1 LGKAT
6 HIDELRSLSVLEGLT
21 DDQLAE
27 LARRGTEVRVEA
39 GADVFREGEHADFWW
54 VLLDGAID
62 LVRHV
67 GREDAV
73 VGHMDV
79 PGRWAG
85 GFRAWDE
92 HGVYLATGWARTDA
106 RVLRVPAEVLRELIA
121 AWFPLGGHLIR
132 GLYGTA
138 RSIESTARQ
147 RESLVT
153 LGTLAAG
160 LAHEINN
167 PASAATRA
175 ADDLEAACQ
184 TLLTC
189 LRRLAQSEI
198 SAEQFIALDAL
209 RREIEPQ
216 AAGLAPL
223 ALADREDALSSW
235 LTRHGVTRD
244 WIIAP
249 PLAAAGVDL
258 AWCERM
264 AALLEGSALEA
275 GLEWVASA
283 FSITALLSEVMDSTR
298 RISDLVAAVRS
309 YSQMDRASIQHIDV
323 TDGLESTLV
332 MLGYKLRDGVT
343 VVRDYE
349 PDVPRIDA
357 YAGEL
362 NQVWTILIDNAV
374 DAMDGAGTLRVAT
387 RADEG
392 DVVIEIGDTGPG
404 MTPEVAA
411 RAFEPFY
418 TTKEVGKGSGLGL
431 DIAQRIVVERHRGT
445 ITIDSRPGE
454 TVLLVRIPALM
465 TRDRPRPGGLP
476 GLPRWPPGARP
487 DVESRTAAPTSCW
500 ARVRATGQH
509 EGENRCRICGCTTSP
524 CRSTA
529 MSPGPGRAWTTRLVW
544 MVSGCMN
551 GCSPP
556 GPPASSAGW
565 TVARRASTTTSS
577 RGARSASAPAS
588 WAAICSAPSAGPGRT
603 SSGPAG
609 GVTTPR
615 TTSRCLCSPTT
626 RVRPSRWRAVP
637 HSIS

>member
-1 LGKAT
+1 MSKAT
-6 HIDELRSLSVLEGLT
+6 RIDELRSLSVLEGLT
-21 DDQLAE
+21 DDQLAQ
-27 LARRGTEVRVEA
+27 LVRGGTEIRVEP
-39 GADVFREGEHADFWW
+39 GTELFREGEHADFWW

-85 GFRAWDE
+85 GFRAWDV
-92 HGVYLATGWARTDA
+92 HGVYLATGRARTGA
-106 RVLRVPAEVLRELIA
+106 RVLRVPAEVLRELIS

-138 RSIESTARQ
+138 RTIESTARQ

-184 TLLTC
+184 TLLTS
-189 LRRLAQSEI
+189 LGRLAENEI
-198 SAEQFIALDAL
+198 SAQQFIALDEL

-216 AAGLAPL
+216 AASLAPL
-223 ALADREDALSSW
+223 ALADREDVLSSW

-249 PLAAAGVDL
+249 PLATAGVDL
-258 AWCERM
+258 AWCERV
-264 AALLEGSALEA
+264 AAQLEGSALEA
-275 GLEWVASA
+275 ALEWVAST
-283 FSITALLSEVMDSTR
+283 FSITALLSEVKDSSR

-332 MLGYKLRDGVT
+332 MLGHKLRDGVT
-343 VVRDYE
+343 VVRDYGA
-349 PDVPRIDA
+349 DIPRIDA

-374 DAMDGAGTLRVAT
+374 DAMDGAGTLRLAT

-392 DVVIEIGDTGPG
+392 HVVIEVGDTGPG
-404 MTPEVAA
+404 MSPEVAA

-418 TTKEVGKGSGLGL
+418 TTKEAGKGAGLGL
-431 DIAQRIVVERHRGT
+431 DIAQRIVVERHGGT
-445 ITIDSRPGE
+445 ITIDSGPDE
-454 TVLLVRIPALM
+454 TVLRVRVPALM
-465 TRDRPRPGGLP
+465 TRARSHPGGLP
-476 GLPRWPPGARP
+476 DLPHVLLGGGRRA
-487 DVESRTAAPTSCW
+487 
-500 ARVRATGQH
+500 VR
-509 EGENRCRICGCTTSP
+509 R
-524 CRSTA
+524 
-529 MSPGPGRAWTTRLVW
+529 GRRQLAIPIVCLI
-544 MVSGCMN
+544 VSGCSSTRSMRWAT
-551 GCSPP
+551 SARETDQPP
-556 GPPASSAGW
+556 
-565 TVARRASTTTSS
+565 RMF
-577 RGARSASAPAS
+577 
-588 WAAICSAPSAGPGRT
+588 
-603 SSGPAG
+603 
-609 GVTTPR
+609 
-615 TTSRCLCSPTT
+615 
-626 RVRPSRWRAVP
+626 RP
-637 HSIS
+637 